1 MGQSDNGSVNGDR
14 PAYRSRKW
22 FQGDGLNAS
31 AGRAWLRSQGH
42 AVAMFDGRPVIGV
55 INSWADTTPCNV
67 NLRDVAEHVKRG
79 VRRAGGF
86 PLELPVMSLGETL
99 MKPTTMLYRN
109 LMAMEVEESIRAY
122 PFDGVV
128 LLSGCDKTTPG
139 MILGLASTDVPGVV
153 VTSGPMLRSIRG
165 TRELGGPSGLWKADV
180 EHRTGAMDDRTWRD
194 IEGCIGRSAGHCG
207 VMGSASTMAIVAEA
221 LGLTLPGN
229 AAIPA
234 VDSRRLQLAEA
245 TGHRIV
251 GMVDEGLAP
260 GRILTRAAFENAI
273 TALMAVGGST
283 NAIIHITAIARRA
296 GVDITLDDF
305 DRISRR
311 TPVLADVLPVGT
323 RQMEDFFYAGGL
335 PAVIHALGDL
345 IDPAPITVTGRSLRE
360 ECADAESLDPATIR
374 SRANPIQDEGGIAVL
389 RGNLCPDG
397 AVIKHA
403 AMSPEL
409 RRHRG
414 RAVVFHDKAD
424 LARRVHDPGLDVDAG
439 SVLVLRN
446 SGPVG
451 GPGMPEWGM
460 MPIPLKLAKQG
471 VTDMVRIS
479 DARMSGTSFG
489 TCVLHVSP
497 ESAVGGPL
505 ALVEDGDEIE
515 LDVPARTLTL
525 HVSEAELAERRRRWR
540 PPATRRERGFT
551 WLYQQHV
558 EQADKGADF
567 GFLAGRTSADEPMYQ
582 PQIQ

>member
-1 MGQSDNGSVNGDR
+1 MSQDEKDR
-14 PAYRSRKW
+14 DAVHPYRSAKW
-22 FQGDGLNAS
+22 FQGDSVNAMS
-31 AGRAWLRSQGH
+31 SRAWLRSQGH
-42 AVAMFDGRPVIGV
+42 SQAMFDGRPTIGIV
-55 INSWADTTPCNV
+55 NSWADTTPCNMS
-67 NLRDVAEHVKRG
+67 LRDVAEHVKRG

-109 LMAMEVEESIRAY
+109 LMAMEVEECIRAY

-139 MILGLASTDVPGVV
+139 MILGLASTDIPGIV

-165 TRELGGPSGLWKADV
+165 TEELGGSSGVWKANTAY
-180 EHRTGAMDDRTWRD
+180 RTGAITERTWRE

-234 VDSRRLQLAEA
+234 VDSRRLALAEES
-245 TGHRIV
+245 GHRIV
-251 GMVDEGLAP
+251 QMVAEGLVP
-260 GRILTRAAFENAI
+260 ERILTRAAFENAI

-296 GVDITLDDF
+296 GIDITLDDF

-311 TPVLADVLPVGT
+311 TPVIADVLPVGS

-335 PAVIHALGDL
+335 PAVLRELGDL
-345 IDPAPITVTGRSLRE
+345 VNPDCVTVTGRSLRA
-360 ECADAESLDPATIR
+360 ECETAENLDPATIR
-374 SRANPIQDEGGIAVL
+374 PRDNPLQQDGGIAVL

-403 AMSPEL
+403 AASPEL
-409 RRHRG
+409 RTHRG
-414 RAVVFHDKAD
+414 RAVVFRDKAD
-424 LARRVHDPGLDVDAG
+424 LTARIDDPDLVVDAT

-460 MPIPLKLAKQG
+460 LPIPLKLAKQG
-471 VTDMVRIS
+471 VVDMVRVS

-497 ESAVGGPL
+497 ESAVGGVL
-505 ALVEDGDEIE
+505 GLVEDGDEIE
-515 LDVPARTLTL
+515 LDVESRTLNL
-525 HVSEAELAERRRRWR
+525 LVGDEELARRRDRR
-540 PPATRRERGFT
+540 APAVAAPKRGFA
-551 WLYQQHV
+551 WFYVNHV

-567 GFLAGRTSADEPMYQ
+567 GFLAGRTSASEQMYQ
-582 PQIQ
+582 PMAQ

>member
-1 MGQSDNGSVNGDR
+1 MTER
-14 PAYRSRKW
+14 PPAGTGFRSRKW
-22 FQGDGLNAS
+22 FQGHELMPMAS
-31 AGRAWLRSQGH
+31 RAWLRSQGH
-42 AVAMFDGRPVIGV
+42 SPSMFDGRPVIGV

-67 NLRDVAEHVKRG
+67 SLQSVAEHVKRG

-109 LMAMEVEESIRAY
+109 LMAMEVEECIRAY

-128 LLSGCDKTTPG
+128 LLSGCDKTTPA
-139 MILGLASTDVPGVV
+139 MLLGLASTDVPGII

-165 TRELGGPSGLWKADV
+165 TQELGGPSGLWKAAAA
-180 EHRTGAMDDRTWRD
+180 HRVGQLDDRAWRD
-194 IEGCIGRSAGHCG
+194 LEGCLGRSAGHCG
-207 VMGSASTMAIVAEA
+207 VMGTASTMAIVAEA

-234 VDSRRLQLAEA
+234 VDARRLVLAEES
-245 TGHRIV
+245 GYRIV
-251 GMVDEGLAP
+251 HMVQEGLRP
-260 GRILTRAAFENAI
+260 ERILTRAGFENAI

-283 NAIIHITAIARRA
+283 NAIIHLCAIARRA
-296 GVDITLDDF
+296 GVDLTLDDF

-311 TPVLADVLPVGT
+311 TPVVADVLPVGG

-335 PAVIHALGDL
+335 PAVIHSLGDL
-345 IDPAPITVTGRSLRE
+345 IDPTAITVTGRSLRD
-360 ECADAESLDPATIR
+360 ECAEAETLDPATIR
-374 SRANPIQDEGGIAVL
+374 PRTDPLQPEGGIAVL

-397 AVIKHA
+397 AVIKQA
-403 AMSPEL
+403 AASPHL

-414 RAVVFHDKAD
+414 RAVVFQDKAD
-424 LARRVHDPGLDVDAG
+424 LTARIHDPDLPVDAD

-460 MPIPLKLAKQG
+460 LPIPAKLVRQG
-471 VTDMVRIS
+471 VTDLVRIS
-479 DARMSGTSFG
+479 DARMSGTSYG
-489 TCVLHVSP
+489 TCVLHVAP

-505 ALVEDGDEIE
+505 GLVEDGDEIE
-515 LDVPARTLTL
+515 LDIDRRRLNL
-525 HVSEAELAERRRRWR
+525 LVSDEELARRRANWR
-540 PPATRRERGFT
+540 PPAAASPRGWT
-551 WLYQQHV
+551 WLYTNHV

-567 GFLAGRTSADEPMYQ
+567 AFLAGRSSADEPMYQ
-582 PQIQ
+582 PLPE

>member
-1 MGQSDNGSVNGDR
+1 
-14 PAYRSRKW
+14 
-22 FQGDGLNAS
+22 
-31 AGRAWLRSQGH
+31 
-42 AVAMFDGRPVIGV
+42 MFDGRPTIGI
-55 INSWADTTPCNV
+55 INSWADTTPCNM
-67 NLRDVAEHVKRG
+67 NLREVAEHVKRG

-109 LMAMEVEESIRAY
+109 LMAMEVEECIRAY

-128 LLSGCDKTTPG
+128 LLAGCDKTTPG
-139 MILGLASTDVPGVV
+139 MILGLASTDIPGIV
-153 VTSGPMLRSIRG
+153 VTSGPMLRSIHG
-165 TRELGGPSGLWKADV
+165 TQELGGPSGLWKADTA
-180 EHRTGAMDDRTWRD
+180 HRTGAIDDKAWRD

-207 VMGSASTMAIVAEA
+207 VMGTASTMAIVAEA

-234 VDSRRLQLAEA
+234 VDSRRLALAEES
-245 TGHRIV
+245 GYRIV
-251 GMVDEGLAP
+251 QMVVDDLIPE
-260 GRILTRAAFENAI
+260 RILTAAAFENAI

-283 NAIIHITAIARRA
+283 NAIIHITAIAQRA
-296 GVDITLDDF
+296 GVAITLDDF

-311 TPVLADVLPVGT
+311 TPVIVNVLPVGA

-345 IDPAPITVTGRSLRE
+345 IDPDCITVTGRSLRE
-360 ECADAESLDPATIR
+360 ECDTSESLDPATIR
-374 SRANPIQDEGGIAVL
+374 PRTNPLQEDGGITVL

-403 AMSPEL
+403 AASPEL
-409 RRHRG
+409 RKHRG
-414 RAVVFHDKAD
+414 RAVVFCDKSD
-424 LARRVHDPGLDVDAG
+424 LSARIHDPDLEVDAS
-439 SVLVLRN
+439 SVLVLQN

-460 MPIPLKLAKQG
+460 LPIPLKLAKQG

-497 ESAVGGPL
+497 EAAVGGAL
-505 ALVEDGDEIE
+505 GLVEDGDEIE
-515 LDVPARTLTL
+515 LDVESRTLMLVVTDEVL
-525 HVSEAELAERRRRWR
+525 EQRKRAWK
-540 PPATRRERGFT
+540 PPAAATLRGFT
-551 WLYQQHV
+551 WLYAQHV

-567 GFLAGRTSADEPMYQ
+567 GFLAGRTSAAEPMYQ
-582 PQIQ
+582 PTVQ

>member
-1 MGQSDNGSVNGDR
+1 MSQVEPVPHNGRNH
-14 PAYRSRKW
+14 RSAKW
-22 FQGDGLNAS
+22 FQGDSINAAS
-31 AGRAWLRSQGH
+31 SRAWLRSQGH
-42 AVAMFDGRPVIGV
+42 SASMFDGRPTIGV
-55 INSWADTTPCNV
+55 INSWADTTPCNMS
-67 NLRDVAEHVKRG
+67 LRDVAEHVKRG

-109 LMAMEVEESIRAY
+109 LMAMEVEECIRAY

-139 MILGLASTDVPGVV
+139 MILGLASTDVPGIV

-165 TRELGGPSGLWKADV
+165 TQELGGSSGLWKADTA
-180 EHRTGAMDDRTWRD
+180 HRTGAITGRAWRE
-194 IEGCIGRSAGHCG
+194 IEGCIARSAGHCG

-234 VDSRRLQLAEA
+234 VDSRRLALAEES
-245 TGHRIV
+245 GYRIV
-251 GMVDEGLAP
+251 QMVDEGLVP
-260 GRILTRAAFENAI
+260 ERILTRAAFENAI

-296 GVDITLDDF
+296 GVDITPADF

-311 TPVLADVLPVGT
+311 TPVIANVLPVGT
-323 RQMEDFFYAGGL
+323 HQMEDFFYAGGL
-335 PAVIHALGDL
+335 PAVIHELGDL
-345 IDPAPITVTGRSLRE
+345 IDPDCVTVTGRSLPD
-360 ECADAESLDPATIR
+360 ECADAEILDPDTIR
-374 SRANPIQDEGGIAVL
+374 PLADPLQADGGIAVL

-403 AMSPEL
+403 AASPGL

-414 RAVVFHDKAD
+414 RAVVFRDKYD
-424 LARRVHDPGLDVDAG
+424 LEARVHDPALDVDAS
-439 SVLVLRN
+439 SVLVLQN

-460 MPIPLKLAKQG
+460 LPIPLKLAKQG
-471 VTDMVRIS
+471 VVDMVRIS

-497 ESAVGGPL
+497 EAAVGGPL
-505 ALVEDGDEIE
+505 GLVEDGDEIE
-515 LDVPARTLTL
+515 LDIANRSLTL
-525 HVSEAELAERRRRWR
+525 LVSDEELARRRERWR
-540 PPATRRERGFT
+540 PAVAAPQRGFT
-551 WLYQQHV
+551 SLYVRHV
-558 EQADKGADF
+558 EQAHEGADF
-567 GFLAGRTSADEPMYQ
+567 GFLAGRTSVSEQMYQ
-582 PQIQ
+582 PMPD

>member
-1 MGQSDNGSVNGDR
+1 MTEDR
-14 PAYRSRKW
+14 TYRSRKW
-22 FQGDGLNAS
+22 FQGDGLLATAS
-31 AGRAWLRSQGH
+31 RAWLRSQGH
-42 AVAMFDGRPVIGV
+42 SVAMFDGRPTIGIV
-55 INSWADTTPCNV
+55 NSWADTTPCNM
-67 NLRDVAEHVKRG
+67 NLQSVAEHVKRG

-139 MILGLASTDVPGVV
+139 MILGLASTDVPGIV

-165 TRELGGPSGLWKADV
+165 TQELGGPSGLWKADTA
-180 EHRTGAMDDRTWRD
+180 HRTGAMDDCTWRD
-194 IEGCIGRSAGHCG
+194 LEACVGRSAGHCG

-234 VDSRRLQLAEA
+234 VDARRLALAEES
-245 TGHRIV
+245 GFRIV
-251 GMVDEGLAP
+251 HMAAEGLGP
-260 GRILTRAAFENAI
+260 EQILTRPSFENAI

-283 NAIIHITAIARRA
+283 NAIIHLCAIARRA
-296 GVDITLDDF
+296 GVDLSLDDF

-311 TPVLADVLPVGT
+311 TPVIADVLPVGS

-335 PAVIHALGDL
+335 PAVVHALADL
-345 IDPAPITVTGRSLRE
+345 FDPAAVTVTGRSLAH
-360 ECADAESLDPATIR
+360 ECRDAASLDPATIR
-374 SRANPIQDEGGIAVL
+374 PRTDPLQADGGIAVL

-403 AMSPEL
+403 AASPRL
-409 RRHRG
+409 HRHRG
-414 RAVVFHDKAD
+414 RAVVFRNHAD
-424 LARRVHDPGLDVDAG
+424 LAARIHDPDLAVDAG
-439 SVLVLRN
+439 SVLVLQH

-460 MPIPLKLAKQG
+460 LPIPLKLARQG
-471 VTDMVRIS
+471 VTDLVRIS

-489 TCVLHVSP
+489 TCVLHVAP

-505 ALVEDGDEIE
+505 ALVQDGDEIE
-515 LDVPARTLTL
+515 LDVALRRLELLVEP
-525 HVSEAELAERRRRWR
+525 AELAARRAAWR
-540 PPATRRERGFT
+540 PTVPPPARGFT
-551 WLYQQHV
+551 WLYTRHV
-558 EQADKGADF
+558 QQADQGADF
-567 GFLAGRTSADEPMYQ
+567 DFLAGRTSAAEPMYQ
-582 PQIQ
+582 PVAV

>member
-1 MGQSDNGSVNGDR
+1 MSTGVARHGG
-14 PAYRSRKW
+14 PTYRSGKW
-22 FQGDGLNAS
+22 FQGDSINAMS
-31 AGRAWLRSQGH
+31 SRAWLRSQGH
-42 AVAMFDGRPVIGV
+42 SVAMFDGRPTIGI
-55 INSWADTTPCNV
+55 INSWADTTPCNM
-67 NLRDVAEHVKRG
+67 NLRGLAEHVKRG
-79 VRRAGGF
+79 VLRAGGF

-109 LMAMEVEESIRAY
+109 LMAMEVEECIRAY

-128 LLSGCDKTTPG
+128 LLSGCDKTTPA
-139 MILGLASTDVPGVV
+139 MILGLASTDIPGIV

-165 TRELGGPSGLWKADV
+165 TEELGGSSGLWKAYTTYQ
-180 EHRTGAMDDRTWRD
+180 TGAMEDKTWRE

-234 VDSRRLQLAEA
+234 VDSRRLALAEES
-245 TGHRIV
+245 GYRIV
-251 GMVDEGLAP
+251 QMVAEGLVP
-260 GRILTRAAFENAI
+260 ERILTRAAFENAI
-273 TALMAVGGST
+273 TALVAVGGST
-283 NAIIHITAIARRA
+283 NAIIHMTAIARRA

-311 TPVLADVLPVGT
+311 TPVLANVLPIGS

-335 PAVIHALGDL
+335 PAVLHELGDL
-345 IDPAPITVTGRSLRE
+345 INPDAVTVTGRTLRE
-360 ECADAESLDPATIR
+360 QCESAENLDPGTIR
-374 SRANPIQDEGGIAVL
+374 PRTNPLREEGGIAVL
-389 RGNLCPDG
+389 RGNLCPAG

-403 AMSPEL
+403 AASPEL
-409 RRHRG
+409 LRHRG
-414 RAVVFHDKAD
+414 RAIVFHDKAD
-424 LARRVHDPGLDVDAG
+424 LAARIHDPDLPVDAS

-460 MPIPLKLAKQG
+460 LPIPLKLARQG
-471 VTDMVRIS
+471 VVDMVRIS

-489 TCVLHVSP
+489 TCVLHVAP

-515 LDVPARTLTL
+515 LDVDKRTLTL
-525 HVSEAELAERRRRWR
+525 LVSDEELARRKERWT
-540 PPATRRERGFT
+540 PPAVTPDRGFT
-551 WLYQQHV
+551 WLYRHYV

-567 GFLAGRTSADEPMYQ
+567 AFLAGRTSAAEPMYQ
-582 PQIQ
+582 PTDQ

>member
-1 MGQSDNGSVNGDR
+1 MSDQD
-14 PAYRSRKW
+14 PTAYRSSSW
-22 FQGDGLNAS
+22 FGGETINAAS
-31 AGRAWLRSQGH
+31 SRAWLRSQGH
-42 AVAMFDGRPVIGV
+42 SVAMFDGRPTIGI
-55 INSWADTTPCNV
+55 INSWADTTPCNL
-67 NLRDVAEHVKRG
+67 NLTSVAEHVKRG

-128 LLSGCDKTTPG
+128 LLAGCDKTTPG
-139 MILGLASTDVPGVV
+139 MILGLASTDVPGIV

-165 TRELGGPSGLWKADV
+165 TEELGGPSGLWKADTA
-180 EHRTGAMDDRTWRD
+180 HRTGAMDDKTWRE

-207 VMGSASTMAIVAEA
+207 VMGTASTMAIVAEA

-234 VDSRRLQLAEA
+234 VDSRRLALAEE
-245 TGHRIV
+245 TGYRVV
-251 GMVDEGLAP
+251 GMVDEQLVP
-260 GRILTRAAFENAI
+260 ERILTRAAFENAI

-283 NAIIHITAIARRA
+283 NAIIHITAIAQRA

-311 TPVLADVLPVGT
+311 TPVIADVLPVGS

-335 PAVIHALGDL
+335 PSVVQALGDL
-345 IDPAPITVTGRSLRE
+345 IDGDSITVTGRSLVE
-360 ECADAESLDPATIR
+360 ECADSESLDPATIR
-374 SRANPIQDEGGIAVL
+374 PRSEALQADGGIAVL
-389 RGNLCPDG
+389 RGNLAPNG

-403 AMSPEL
+403 AASPEL

-414 RAVVFHDKAD
+414 RAVVFRDKAD
-424 LARRVHDPGLDVDAG
+424 LTARIHDPDLDVEAS
-439 SVLVLRN
+439 SVLVLQN
-446 SGPVG
+446 CGPVG

-460 MPIPLKLAKQG
+460 LPIPLKLAKQG

-497 ESAVGGPL
+497 EAAVGGAL
-505 ALVEDGDEIE
+505 GLVEDGDEIE
-515 LDVPARTLTL
+515 LDVEGRSLTL
-525 HVSEAELAERRRRWR
+525 LVSDEVLAQ
-540 PPATRRERGFT
+540 RRERWTTPVTPPVRGWT
-551 WLYQQHV
+551 WMYVRHV

-567 GFLAGRTSADEPMYQ
+567 GFLAGRTSASDPMYQ
-582 PQIQ
+582 PTVQ